1 MQSNNHTNLSSS
13 ISGHDGQLDQKA
25 TQVNRKGK
33 ATLASHDKK
42 SPYVKG
48 KKSLK
53 HSTPDSPSSQISAL
67 PEGSSNLANVSLRT
81 LLSLFAFNGVGNM
94 SQKQGH
100 YYPRRGASPDQ
111 SCSDEHVGV
120 VRRGLNCSMEAHF
133 SNNSNKCKN
142 RELAVGPSGIGS
154 NIKPLV
160 EVSHGCATNLDG
172 GSTRVERAQ
181 EAIGNASLGRIR
193 VVDIGEKSDQ
203 LQGFGCNPFGE
214 LSHIEA
220 VPNSQP
226 SQEMRSALVLQ
237 RGHSGNPDL
246 YDGVEAGMG
255 GIQGFVKE
263 VRMKHNCH
271 SQDGN

>member
-1 MQSNNHTNLSSS
+1 M
-13 ISGHDGQLDQKA
+13 
-25 TQVNRKGK
+25 
-33 ATLASHDKK
+33 
-42 SPYVKG
+42 
-48 KKSLK
+48 
-53 HSTPDSPSSQISAL
+53 
-67 PEGSSNLANVSLRT
+67 
-81 LLSLFAFNGVGNM
+81 
-94 SQKQGH
+94 
-100 YYPRRGASPDQ
+100 
-111 SCSDEHVGV
+111 
-120 VRRGLNCSMEAHF
+120 
-133 SNNSNKCKN
+133 
-142 RELAVGPSGIGS
+142 
-154 NIKPLV
+154 
-160 EVSHGCATNLDG
+160 
-172 GSTRVERAQ
+172 
-181 EAIGNASLGRIR
+181 
-193 VVDIGEKSDQ
+193 VDIREKSDQ